1 MVRGMFNFVW
11 PVFDGYTRQKILMTG
26 DCDSKDYLTNIVP
39 LYFDVNKLE
48 KKYGGK
54 MQNIENNFFPPKI

>member
-1 MVRGMFNFVW
+1 MIMVNTNWMVRGMFNFVW

-54 MQNIENNFFPPKI
+54 M